1 MKFPGQRKSKHY
13 FPVHARDPLVSQ
25 AQSSKRMSRTHII
38 GIDQTLVDIEA
49 KVSSE
54 LIEKYGEDFEVPR
67 LSKMA
72 KCTECGSPHGCGVD
86 LGLLESPDGNYPDFK
101 HGG

>member
-1 MKFPGQRKSKHY
+1 MSEPATLGYVLGQYKLNAVCLDCGRCVELAV
-13 FPVHARDPLVSQ
+13 P
-25 AQSSKRMSRTHII
+25 
-38 GIDQTLVDIEA
+38 
-49 KVSSE
+49 E

-86 LGLLESPDGNYPDFK
+86 LGLLESPDGSYPDFK

>member
-1 MKFPGQRKSKHY
+1 MSEPATLGYVLGQYQLNAVCLDCGRC
-13 FPVHARDPLVSQ
+13 VELDV
-25 AQSSKRMSRTHII
+25 
-38 GIDQTLVDIEA
+38 
-49 KVSSE
+49 SE

-72 KCTECGSPHGCGVD
+72 KCTECGSPQGCGVD
-86 LGLLESPDGNYPDFK
+86 LGLLESPDGNYPDSK